1 MRNKVYHCSLTDTS
15 FHVLQRGQQ
24 EEVECKFCEFFNENS
39 STIYLVNT
47 DNRHSILQQTLN
59 FQKIIFLQKIWYF
72 YQNNI
77 HFSCRSNSVVSWWSW
92 EFVVTP
98 WWYVW
103 LLCMAASWLR
113 WCAFDKNN
121 EIKQA
126 WAGLI
131 LEQTIIFG
139 SFLGEHQMSAQSSIL
154 SLSASSSTIEIL
166 RVKVSCHWSAV
177 IHFLMFLGWHFC
189 VVTIEAYKQLCH
201 CYLYSGFTVK
211 PV

>member
-1 MRNKVYHCSLTDTS
+1 MKTSDCIQADVEVTFETEDAPNELTNTTWETKFIIAVWQTLHSMSCKGVNRRKLNVNFVNFLMKIQVPFTWLTDIQ
-15 FHVLQRGQQ
+15 F
-24 EEVECKFCEFFNENS
+24 
-39 STIYLVNT
+39 Y
-47 DNRHSILQQTLN
+47 NRHS
-59 FQKIIFLQKIWYF
+59 
-72 YQNNI
+72 
-77 HFSCRSNSVVSWWSW
+77 SW

-177 IHFLMFLGWHFC
+177 IHFLMFLRWHFC